1 VGIVLTLLGLLALTL
16 APALAMAEEP
26 AGLNGFAFGTR
37 RSALMEPLFRGR
49 CRPASDTS
57 GPRLQGP
64 RVTCANYALKDIGQV
79 TVALLFSPEDR
90 FVGYVVY
97 LPENEYQSARARI
110 LSRYGPPTRTWEDGR
125 TIAWAWPSGT
135 QASMTDLCVGKQGCL
150 TVKSKGA
157 ADPMAPK

>member
-1 VGIVLTLLGLLALTL
+1 MGIVLTLLGLLALTL

-26 AGLNGFAFGTR
+26 AGLNGFAFGTC
-37 RSALMEPLFRGR
+37 RSALMEPLFHGR

-64 RVTCANYALKDIGQV
+64 RVTCANYALKDIGPV

-97 LPENEYQSARARI
+97 LPENRYQSARTRI
-110 LSRYGPPTRTWEDGR
+110 LARYGPPTRTWEEGR
-125 TIAWAWPSGT
+125 TLAWAWPSGT

>member
-1 VGIVLTLLGLLALTL
+1 MVQMLRLWLLALAL
-16 APALAMAEEP
+16 VPAIALAEEP
-26 AGLNGFAFGTR
+26 TGLDGFAFGTR

-64 RVTCANYALKDIGQV
+64 RVTCANYALKDIGPV

-97 LPENEYQSARARI
+97 LPENRYQSARTRI
-110 LSRYGPPTRTWEDGR
+110 LARYGPPTRTWEEGR
-125 TIAWAWPSGT
+125 TLAWAWPSGT
-135 QASMTDLCVGKQGCL
+135 QASMTDLCVGKEGCL
-150 TVKSKGA
+150 TVKAKEA
-157 ADPMAPK
+157 ADPMSPTR